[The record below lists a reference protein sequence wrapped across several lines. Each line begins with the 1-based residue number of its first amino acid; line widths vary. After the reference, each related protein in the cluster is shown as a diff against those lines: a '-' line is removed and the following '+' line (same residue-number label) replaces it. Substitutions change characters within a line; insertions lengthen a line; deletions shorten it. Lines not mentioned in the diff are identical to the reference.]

1 MALFQLRKGRDEPAV
16 PATPPQ
22 TVEAMRRRAVHRL
35 IGAAILVLAGVIGF
49 PLFFDNQPRPIPVDL
64 PIVIPDKARVAPLVA
79 PPANPPLAG
88 APAVAVATTP
98 PVKPAS
104 AAAAEVVSPPAAS
117 PTAEAVVAA
126 DKPTPVTPPPGA
138 GARVVEADKALEQ
151 ARRGA
156 VGEADKALALL
167 EGKDPAAKPAAAEG
181 RFIVQV
187 GAFADADKVRE
198 VRRKVEALGVKTY
211 TQVVDTKDGSRIRVR
226 VGPFADKAEATRI
239 AEKIRKLDLS
249 ASILSL

>member
-138 GARVVEADKALEQ
+138 GARVVEADKAL
-151 ARRGA
+151 
-156 VGEADKALALL
+156 ALL
-167 EGKDPAAKPAAAEG
+167 EGKEPAAKPAAAEG

>member
-1 MALFQLRKGRDEPAV
+1 MALFKLRKGRDEPPV
-16 PATPPQ
+16 PATPPL
-22 TVEAMRRRAVHRL
+22 TVESMRRRAMHRL
-35 IGAAILVLAGVIGF
+35 IGAAILVLAGVVGF

-64 PIVIPDKARVAPLVA
+64 PIVIPDKAKAAPLAAPQAIPPVAVASAAPAAPDKTVAVAAPEAVA
-79 PPANPPLAG
+79 PPAP
-88 APAVAVATTP
+88 APAAA
-98 PVKPAS
+98 PVVP
-104 AAAAEVVSPPAAS
+104 
-117 PTAEAVVAA
+117 A
-126 DKPTPVTPPPGA
+126 DKPVAVPPVTGA
-138 GARVVEADKALEQ
+138 KASEA
-151 ARRGA
+151 G
-156 VGEADKALALL
+156 KALALL
-167 EGKDPAAKPAAAEG
+167 EGKDPAAKPAASEG

>member
-138 GARVVEADKALEQ
+138 GARVVEADKAL
-151 ARRGA
+151 
-156 VGEADKALALL
+156 ALL

>member
-117 PTAEAVVAA
+117 PAAEAVVAA
-126 DKPTPVTPPPGA
+126 DKPAPVTPPPVA
-138 GARVVEADKALEQ
+138 GARVVEADKAL
-151 ARRGA
+151 
-156 VGEADKALALL
+156 ALL
-167 EGKDPAAKPAAAEG
+167 EGKEPAAKPAAAEG

>member
-1 MALFQLRKGRDEPAV
+1 M
-16 PATPPQ
+16 
-22 TVEAMRRRAVHRL
+22 HRL
-35 IGAAILVLAGVIGF
+35 IGAAILVLAGVVGF

-64 PIVIPDKARVAPLVA
+64 PIVIPDTAKAAPLAAPQAIPPVAVASAAPAAPDKTVAVAAPEAVA
-79 PPANPPLAG
+79 PPAP
-88 APAVAVATTP
+88 APAAA
-98 PVKPAS
+98 PVVP
-104 AAAAEVVSPPAAS
+104 
-117 PTAEAVVAA
+117 A
-126 DKPTPVTPPPGA
+126 DKPVPVPPVA
-138 GARVVEADKALEQ
+138 GAKASEA
-151 ARRGA
+151 G
-156 VGEADKALALL
+156 KALALL
-167 EGKDPAAKPAAAEG
+167 EGKDPAAKPAASDG

>member
-1 MALFQLRKGRDEPAV
+1 
-16 PATPPQ
+16 
-22 TVEAMRRRAVHRL
+22 
-35 IGAAILVLAGVIGF
+35 
-49 PLFFDNQPRPIPVDL
+49 
-64 PIVIPDKARVAPLVA
+64 
-79 PPANPPLAG
+79 
-88 APAVAVATTP
+88 
-98 PVKPAS
+98 
-104 AAAAEVVSPPAAS
+104 VVSPPAAS

-138 GARVVEADKALEQ
+138 GARVV
-151 ARRGA
+151 
-156 VGEADKALALL
+156 EADKALALL

>member
-126 DKPTPVTPPPGA
+126 DKPTPVTPPPVA
-138 GARVVEADKALEQ
+138 GARVV
-151 ARRGA
+151 
-156 VGEADKALALL
+156 EADKALALL

>member
-1 MALFQLRKGRDEPAV
+1 MALFQLRKGRDEPPV

-64 PIVIPDKARVAPLVA
+64 PIVIPDRAKVAPLVA

-88 APAVAVATTP
+88 APAVAVAPAP

-104 AAAAEVVSPPAAS
+104 AAAAEAATPPAAA
-117 PTAEAVVAA
+117 PAAEAVVAV
-126 DKPTPVTPPPGA
+126 DKPVPVTPPPVA
-138 GARVVEADKALEQ
+138 TSRAVEAS
-151 ARRGA
+151 
-156 VGEADKALALL
+156 KALALL

-226 VGPFADKAEATRI
+226 VGPFADKAEATRV
-239 AEKIRKLDLS
+239 AEKIRKIDLS

>member
-49 PLFFDNQPRPIPVDL
+49 PLFFDNQPRPIAVDL

-138 GARVVEADKALEQ
+138 GARVVEADKAL
-151 ARRGA
+151 
-156 VGEADKALALL
+156 ALL
-167 EGKDPAAKPAAAEG
+167 EGKEPAAKPAAAEG